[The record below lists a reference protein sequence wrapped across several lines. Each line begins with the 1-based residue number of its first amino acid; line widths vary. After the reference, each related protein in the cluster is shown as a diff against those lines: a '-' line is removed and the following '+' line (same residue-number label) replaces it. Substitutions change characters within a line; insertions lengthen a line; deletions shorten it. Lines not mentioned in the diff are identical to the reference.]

1 MIKKS
6 LPIDIDKL
14 PKGVD
19 MLHNPIL
26 NKGTAYTMNERQ
38 ALGLKGLLPPHILT
52 QDEQKIRVLSAFRGK
67 GSDLEKY
74 IYLLALQDRNEYL
87 FYRLVIDEIEEMMPI
102 IYTPTVGK
110 ACQEYAH
117 IFRRPRG
124 LYISNMTKVI

>member
-6 LPIDIDKL
+6 LPIEIDKL

-26 NKGTAYTMNERQ
+26 NKGTAYTMNERH

-87 FYRLVIDEIEEMMPI
+87 FYRVLIDKIEEMMPI
-102 IYTPTVGK
+102 IYTPTVGR
-110 ACQEYAH
+110 ACQKYSH

-124 LYISNMTKVI
+124 L

>member
-1 MIKKS
+1 MMMKKS

-52 QDEQKIRVLSAFRGK
+52 QDEQNSC
-67 GSDLEKY
+67 
-74 IYLLALQDRNEYL
+74 
-87 FYRLVIDEIEEMMPI
+87 I
-102 IYTPTVGK
+102 I
-110 ACQEYAH
+110 C
-117 IFRRPRG
+117 FSR
-124 LYISNMTKVI
+124 